1 MSKVGNLLSSYQE
14 FIALPWATGIASS
27 PRVIFGVYDPADE
40 LKLRAMIDNF
50 EIATKEA
57 HHDWLSLDIEKS
69 FSEWIVSMK
78 YKHKYFQRPELISSI
93 LERFAIYLEQSI
105 KSKCSAYLTNSNAV
119 IAIYGLG
126 SLYGLMK
133 VSQLV
138 EMLAPSFYGR
148 LLVFFPGSN
157 ENNNYRL
164 LNGYDGWNY
173 RAIVLNK

>member
-14 FIALPWATGIASS
+14 FIALPWAVDIAPSQ
-27 PRVIFGVYDPADE
+27 RVIFGIYDPADE

-50 EIATKEA
+50 EIVTKEA

-69 FSEWIVSMK
+69 FSEWVAAMK
-78 YKHKYFQRPELISSI
+78 YKHKYFQRPELLSSI
-93 LERFAIYLEQSI
+93 LERFAIYLEQKI
-105 KSKCSAYLTNSNAV
+105 KNKCSAYLANADAV
-119 IAIYGLG
+119 IAIYGIG
-126 SLYGLMK
+126 ALYGLMK
-133 VSQLV
+133 VSQLI
-138 EMLAPSFYGR
+138 ELLAPSFIGR
-148 LLVFFPGSN
+148 LLVFFPGSY